1 MSEMK
6 KIGITGGIGVGKS
19 YVSNIL
25 RKMNY
30 PVYNSDIIAKELLEN
45 DPNLMSLIKNN
56 FGDKIYS
63 DNKINKALVASI
75 IFSNDDLLKKF
86 NSIVHPYVFENFKKW
101 CENQQ
106 SEIIFKEA
114 PAGLT
119 KRATLYEVFSAV
131 ENGEIKLDDYA
142 RVSQNAIETAPVNLG
157 LREGQ
162 RLRIKNLIR
171 ATAVMGANDTAT
183 VLAEAI
189 SGSEA
194 PFAKRM
200 NKTAKELGMT
210 RSTFK
215 NPHGLT
221 EKGHLTTARDIATI
235 MQALDNDLAD
245 IMHIFTRVN
254 TRLSTGR
261 NIQHS
266 GRLLMKD
273 YKEATAVKTGY
284 TRAAGFNGAMIA
296 EKRSDRIIV
305 VVFGGK
311 STKTR
316 NAQMIKLAE
325 LGFRKLQK

>member
-1 MSEMK
+1 MHSKYQGQRYMLRSLLTIFFLFFAVSLVSAAPYAAIVIDADNGKVLHSE
-6 KIGITGGIGVGKS
+6 
-19 YVSNIL
+19 N
-25 RKMNY
+25 
-30 PVYNSDIIAKELLEN
+30 EN
-45 DPNLMSLIKNN
+45 TRL
-56 FGDKIYS
+56 
-63 DNKINKALVASI
+63 
-75 IFSNDDLLKKF
+75 
-86 NSIVHPYVFENFKKW
+86 H
-101 CENQQ
+101 
-106 SEIIFKEA
+106 

-119 KRATLYEVFSAV
+119 KLATLYEVFSAV
-131 ENGEIKLDDYA
+131 ENEEIKLDDYA

-162 RLRIKNLIR
+162 RLKFRDLIR

-200 NKTAKELGMT
+200 NRTAKDLGMT

-235 MQALDNDLAD
+235 MQALDNDFAD
-245 IMHIFTRVN
+245 FMHIFTRVN

-284 TRAAGFNGAMIA
+284 TRAAGFSGAMIA

-325 LGFRKLQK
+325 LGFRKLDN

>member
-1 MSEMK
+1 
-6 KIGITGGIGVGKS
+6 
-19 YVSNIL
+19 
-25 RKMNY
+25 
-30 PVYNSDIIAKELLEN
+30 
-45 DPNLMSLIKNN
+45 
-56 FGDKIYS
+56 
-63 DNKINKALVASI
+63 
-75 IFSNDDLLKKF
+75 
-86 NSIVHPYVFENFKKW
+86 
-101 CENQQ
+101 
-106 SEIIFKEA
+106 
-114 PAGLT
+114 LT
-119 KRATLYEVFSAV
+119 KLATLYEVFTAV
-131 ENGEIKLDDYA
+131 EKGEIKLDDLV
-142 RVSQNAIETAPVNLG
+142 RVSRNAAETSPVNLE

-162 RLRIKNLIR
+162 RLKVRDLIR

-194 PFAKRM
+194 PFARRM
-200 NKTAKELGMT
+200 NRTAKELGMT

-235 MQALDNDLAD
+235 MQALDKDFAD
-245 IMHIFTRVN
+245 YMHIFSRVN
-254 TRLSTGR
+254 TKLSTRR

-266 GRLLMKD
+266 GPRLIKD
-273 YKEATAVKTGY
+273 YKEATAVKTGH
-284 TRAAGFNGAMIA
+284 TRAAGFSGVMIA

-325 LGFRKLQK
+325 LGFKQLQK

>member
-1 MSEMK
+1 LIATVVSKRADKMTGIRKLIAIFLLVSLPFCGFAAPYAAIVIDVKSGKVLHSENAN
-6 KIGITGGIGVGKS
+6 TR
-19 YVSNIL
+19 L
-25 RKMNY
+25 
-30 PVYNSDIIAKELLEN
+30 
-45 DPNLMSLIKNN
+45 
-56 FGDKIYS
+56 
-63 DNKINKALVASI
+63 
-75 IFSNDDLLKKF
+75 
-86 NSIVHPYVFENFKKW
+86 H
-101 CENQQ
+101 
-106 SEIIFKEA
+106 

-119 KRATLYEVFSAV
+119 KLATLYEVFTAV
-131 ENGEIKLDDYA
+131 EKGEIKLDDLV
-142 RVSQNAIETAPVNLG
+142 RVSRNAAETSPVNLE

-162 RLRIKNLIR
+162 RLKVRDLIR

-194 PFAKRM
+194 PFARRM
-200 NKTAKELGMT
+200 NRTAKELGMT

-235 MQALDNDLAD
+235 MQALDTDLAD
-245 IMHIFTRVN
+245 FMHIFTRVN
-254 TRLSTGR
+254 TKLSTTR
-261 NIQHS
+261 TIQHS
-266 GRLLMKD
+266 GHRLIKD

-284 TRAAGFNGAMIA
+284 TRASGFSGAIIA

-316 NAQMIKLAE
+316 NTQMIKLAE

>member
-1 MSEMK
+1 MHSKYQGQRYMLRSLLTIFFLFFAVSLVSAAPYAAIVIDADNGKVLHSE
-6 KIGITGGIGVGKS
+6 
-19 YVSNIL
+19 N
-25 RKMNY
+25 
-30 PVYNSDIIAKELLEN
+30 EN
-45 DPNLMSLIKNN
+45 TRL
-56 FGDKIYS
+56 
-63 DNKINKALVASI
+63 
-75 IFSNDDLLKKF
+75 
-86 NSIVHPYVFENFKKW
+86 H
-101 CENQQ
+101 
-106 SEIIFKEA
+106 

-119 KRATLYEVFSAV
+119 KLATLYEVFSAV
-131 ENGEIKLDDYA
+131 ENEEIKLDDYA
-142 RVSQNAIETAPVNLG
+142 RVSQNAIETAPVNLE

-162 RLRIKNLIR
+162 RLKVRDLIR

-200 NKTAKELGMT
+200 NRTAKDLGMT

-235 MQALDNDLAD
+235 MQALDNDFAD
-245 IMHIFTRVN
+245 FMHIFTRVN

-284 TRAAGFNGAMIA
+284 TRAAGFSGAMIA

-316 NAQMIKLAE
+316 NAQMIELAE
-325 LGFRKLQK
+325 LGFKELDN

>member
-1 MSEMK
+1 MHSKYQGQRYMLRSLLTIFFLFFAVSLVSAAPYAAIVIDADNGKVLHSE
-6 KIGITGGIGVGKS
+6 
-19 YVSNIL
+19 N
-25 RKMNY
+25 
-30 PVYNSDIIAKELLEN
+30 EN
-45 DPNLMSLIKNN
+45 TRL
-56 FGDKIYS
+56 
-63 DNKINKALVASI
+63 
-75 IFSNDDLLKKF
+75 
-86 NSIVHPYVFENFKKW
+86 H
-101 CENQQ
+101 
-106 SEIIFKEA
+106 

-119 KRATLYEVFSAV
+119 KLATLYEVFSAV
-131 ENGEIKLDDYA
+131 ENEEIKLDDYA
-142 RVSQNAIETAPVNLG
+142 RVSQNAIETAPVNLE

-162 RLRIKNLIR
+162 RLKVRDLIR

-194 PFAKRM
+194 PFAKRI
-200 NKTAKELGMT
+200 NRTAKDLGMT

-235 MQALDNDLAD
+235 MQALDNDFAD
-245 IMHIFTRVN
+245 FMHIFTRVN

-284 TRAAGFNGAMIA
+284 TRAAGFSGAMIA

-325 LGFRKLQK
+325 LGFRKLDN

>member
-1 MSEMK
+1 MQSNYQGQRYMLKSLLTIFFLFISVSLASAAPYAAIVIDADSGKVLHSE
-6 KIGITGGIGVGKS
+6 
-19 YVSNIL
+19 N
-25 RKMNY
+25 
-30 PVYNSDIIAKELLEN
+30 EN
-45 DPNLMSLIKNN
+45 TRL
-56 FGDKIYS
+56 
-63 DNKINKALVASI
+63 
-75 IFSNDDLLKKF
+75 
-86 NSIVHPYVFENFKKW
+86 H
-101 CENQQ
+101 
-106 SEIIFKEA
+106 

-119 KRATLYEVFSAV
+119 KLATLYEVFSAV
-131 ENGEIKLDDYA
+131 ENEEIKLDDYA
-142 RVSQNAIETAPVNLG
+142 RVSQNAIETAPVNLE

-162 RLRIKNLIR
+162 RLKVRDLIR

-200 NKTAKELGMT
+200 NRTAKDLGMT

-235 MQALDNDLAD
+235 MQALDNDFAD
-245 IMHIFTRVN
+245 FMHIFTRVN

-284 TRAAGFNGAMIA
+284 TRAAGFSGAMIA

-325 LGFRKLQK
+325 LGFRKLDN